1 MKKNEIEEVINHAVI
16 ELAERIKRSPMLKGN
31 KVLMITLCA
40 MKFSTSR
47 LSKIK
52 KNRDKG
58 SSSAPARF
66 TFHSSRL
73 IRRTHIFFVKRNE
86 QYIIYLRNLGGISEK
101 VPNK

>member
-52 KNRDKG
+52 TKQR
-58 SSSAPARF
+58 
-66 TFHSSRL
+66 
-73 IRRTHIFFVKRNE
+73 
-86 QYIIYLRNLGGISEK
+86 
-101 VPNK
+101 